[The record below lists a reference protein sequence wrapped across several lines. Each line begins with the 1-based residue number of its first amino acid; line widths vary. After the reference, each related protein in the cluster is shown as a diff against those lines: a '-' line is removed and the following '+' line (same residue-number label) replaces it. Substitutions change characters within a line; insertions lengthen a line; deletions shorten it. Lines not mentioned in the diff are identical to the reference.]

1 MTDSSSKD
9 TEAIADM
16 ASELIAAKIE
26 TAKKDTQMT
35 HVMRVGTFHME
46 LVPDKDINVE
56 EIFNNTLDKLMDK
69 FGDRLLEINIQQMS
83 QNGDSMR
90 VGQHYG

>member
-1 MTDSSSKD
+1 MTDSSSD

-35 HVMRVGTFHME
+35 HVMRIGTFHME
-46 LVPDKDINVE
+46 LVPDRDISVK
-56 EIFNNTLDKLMDK
+56 EIFDDTLDKLMDK
-69 FGDRLLEINIQQMS
+69 FGDKLLEISIQQT
-83 QNGDSMR
+83 QTDKDTGR
-90 VGQHYG
+90 HYG

>member
-1 MTDSSSKD
+1 MTDSSSD

-35 HVMRVGTFHME
+35 HIMRVGTFHME
-46 LVPDKDINVE
+46 IVPDKDISVQ
-56 EIFNNTLDKLMDK
+56 EIFDNTLDKLIDK
-69 FGDRLLEINIQQMS
+69 FGDKLLEISIQQIHADKDT
-83 QNGDSMR
+83 GK
-90 VGQHYG
+90 HYG

>member
-1 MTDSSSKD
+1 MTDSSSND

-46 LVPDKDINVE
+46 LVPDRDIDVK
-56 EIFNNTLDKLMDK
+56 EIFDNTLEKLMEK
-69 FGDRLLEINIQQMS
+69 FGEKLLEISIQQM
-83 QNGDSMR
+83 GDNTTNR
-90 VGQHYG
+90 HYG

>member
-46 LVPDKDINVE
+46 LVPDKGIDVK
-56 EIFNNTLDKLMDK
+56 EIFDDTLDKLINK
-69 FGDRLLEINIQQMS
+69 FGDKLLEINIQQMS
-83 QNGDSMR
+83 QNGDSSR
-90 VGQHYG
+90 HYG

>member
-1 MTDSSSKD
+1 MTDSSSD

-16 ASELIAAKIE
+16 AGELIAAKIE

-46 LVPDKDINVE
+46 LVPDKDINVKE
-56 EIFNNTLDKLMDK
+56 VFNDTLEKLMDK
-69 FGDRLLEINIQQMS
+69 FGDKLLEISIQQT
-83 QNGDSMR
+83 QTDKDTGR
-90 VGQHYG
+90 HYG

>member
-1 MTDSSSKD
+1 MTDSSSD

-35 HVMRVGTFHME
+35 HVMRVGTFPVSITNP
-46 LVPDKDINVE
+46 LCSN
-56 EIFNNTLDKLMDK
+56 
-69 FGDRLLEINIQQMS
+69 LL
-83 QNGDSMR
+83 
-90 VGQHYG
+90 YAL

>member
-1 MTDSSSKD
+1 MTDSSSND

-46 LVPDKDINVE
+46 LVPDRDIDVK
-56 EIFNNTLDKLMDK
+56 EIFDNTLEKLMEK
-69 FGDRLLEINIQQMS
+69 FGEKLLEINVQQV
-83 QNGDSMR
+83 GDATSNR
-90 VGQHYG
+90 HYG